1 MKLPKYQNLD
11 TEKNKIL
18 SANRQKS
25 GVYMFKNKI
34 NGKKY
39 IGSSEN
45 LKIRFLEYLNIHYLL
60 RNTCMYICN
69 ALFKHGYSNFSL
81 TILEYCE
88 PEKCLEREGYYQKK
102 IKPEYNICK
111 EPGAPMSGRKHYDE

>member
-1 MKLPKYQNLD
+1 MKLPKYHNPD

-25 GVYMFKNKI
+25 GVYMWKNLI

-45 LKIRFLEYLNIHYLL
+45 LKRRFSEYLNVASFALEQAQL
-60 RNTCMYICN
+60 FN
-69 ALFKHGYSNFSL
+69 AY
-81 TILEYCE
+81 
-88 PEKCLEREGYYQKK
+88 
-102 IKPEYNICK
+102 
-111 EPGAPMSGRKHYDE
+111 